1 LSTRCYDL
9 LPFYPSGPT
18 QAGLTFGKLSIFV
31 KESNSSLRKAA
42 LFPQTCGLR
51 GSHINSK
58 MRFIITKHLVCAV
71 CFKSGSYRINKR
83 ALKKENCTL
92 MDYWH

>member
-1 LSTRCYDL
+1 LSTTCYDL
-9 LPFYPSGPT
+9 LPFYPSDPT

-31 KESNSSLRKAA
+31 KKSNSRLQKAA
-42 LFPQTCGLR
+42 LNCFPQTCGLR

-71 CFKSGSYRINKR
+71 CFKSGSYRINKQALR
-83 ALKKENCTL
+83 AG
-92 MDYWH
+92 